1 MKLSEFKKHAKTK
14 DAKPKLVKPNK
25 GNESPHPMRG
35 KLVGEA
41 VPYRKSVQKD
51 LDDRIWNSKGPAGD
65 DSSDTESDDVKRER
79 RWKDTVKT
87 KAEEGKS
94 PHKKGSAKYKKHMAA
109 MHAGLNEGPLVL
121 NRDSDLRAMLDTLL
135 QSWLSKGDK
144 SDNEYA
150 ELLKALGYRMERDGQ
165 RTTLVKETEEPKAD
179 TSARAKLNHS
189 LVSQGHKVEKDKKK
203 ELKKGAVKHKGKLYD
218 HLVALEDVNDS
229 GMIGKPDQYYDEE
242 ERKQAYNDLQD
253 ALDSANSREHDYVVD
268 GICPECGGSSYMD
281 GDYEGE
287 EDSCYG
293 WGNFGCDEGELEGAT
308 WKEIMDHDKKQKE
321 REELRNKPQ
330 PKDEDL
336 LKAMKVLHQQYVK
349 TGRYNAF
356 ELPSILR
363 QMYPEISKI
372 KAREV
377 GAKFLQSF
385 EK

>member
-1 MKLSEFKKHAKTK
+1 
-14 DAKPKLVKPNK
+14 
-25 GNESPHPMRG
+25 
-35 KLVGEA
+35 
-41 VPYRKSVQKD
+41 
-51 LDDRIWNSKGPAGD
+51 
-65 DSSDTESDDVKRER
+65 
-79 RWKDTVKT
+79 
-87 KAEEGKS
+87 
-94 PHKKGSAKYKKHMAA
+94 
-109 MHAGLNEGPLVL
+109 
-121 NRDSDLRAMLDTLL
+121 
-135 QSWLSKGDK
+135 
-144 SDNEYA
+144 
-150 ELLKALGYRMERDGQ
+150 
-165 RTTLVKETEEPKAD
+165 
-179 TSARAKLNHS
+179 
-189 LVSQGHKVEKDKKK
+189 
-203 ELKKGAVKHKGKLYD
+203 
-218 HLVALEDVNDS
+218 
-229 GMIGKPDQYYDEE
+229 
-242 ERKQAYNDLQD
+242 
-253 ALDSANSREHDYVVD
+253 
-268 GICPECGGSSYMD
+268 MD
-281 GDYEGE
+281 GDYDGE